1 MYDIT
6 ALGELLID
14 FTPCG
19 ISEAGM
25 KIFEQNPGGAPA
37 NVLVAAG
44 NFGAKTAFIG
54 KVGKD
59 MHGEFLKETLEK
71 YNIETKGLIM
81 DEKVFTTLAFVSLN
95 EKGER
100 TFSFARK
107 PGADTCLT
115 KEEVNLELI
124 KKSKIFHFGSLS
136 LTNNPSKEALLY
148 ALEKAKEMKKIISY
162 DPNYRPLLWENRD
175 IAVKEMRDV
184 VKYADIIKIS
194 DEETELLTG
203 YKEPEKAALK
213 LIEQGISLVF
223 ITLGSEGSFLK
234 TKDFQI
240 RVKSKKCN
248 VVDTTGAGDAFWG
261 AILYKLSTRKNDVLQ
276 FTKKEGAEYLEF
288 ANIAAG
294 ICVEKRGA
302 IPAMPS
308 LEDVLLKNIL

>member
-14 FTPCG
+14 FTPCE

-276 FTKKEGAEYLEF
+276 LTKKEGAEYLEF

>member
-14 FTPCG
+14 FTPCE

-175 IAVKEMRDV
+175 IAVKEMIDV

-276 FTKKEGAEYLEF
+276 LTEKEGAEYLEF

>member
-37 NVLVAAG
+37 NVLTAAG

-107 PGADTCLT
+107 PRADTCLT

-124 KKSKIFHFGSLS
+124 KDCKIFHFGSLS
-136 LTNNPSKEALLY
+136 LTDNPSKEALLY
-148 ALEKAKEMKKIISY
+148 ALEKAREMNKIISY
-162 DPNYRPLLWENRD
+162 DPNYRPLLWENKD
-175 IAVKEMRDV
+175 TAVKEMRAV
-184 VKYADIIKIS
+184 IKYADIMKIS

-213 LIEQGISLVF
+213 LIEQGVSLVF
-223 ITLGSEGSFLK
+223 VTLGSEGSFLR

-240 RVKSKKCN
+240 TVKSKKCN

-261 AILYKLSTRKNDVLQ
+261 AILYKLTERKNSVFQ
-276 FTKKEGAEYLEF
+276 ITEEEGKEYLKF
-288 ANIAAG
+288 ANTTAG

-308 LEDVLLKNIL
+308 LEEVLLKNIL

>member
-14 FTPCG
+14 FTPCE

-184 VKYADIIKIS
+184 VKYADIIKVS

-276 FTKKEGAEYLEF
+276 LTEKEGAEYLEF

>member
-37 NVLVAAG
+37 NVLTAAG

-124 KKSKIFHFGSLS
+124 KECKIFHFGSLS
-136 LTNNPSKEALLY
+136 LTDNPSKEALLY
-148 ALEKAKEMKKIISY
+148 ALEKAREMNKIISY
-162 DPNYRPLLWENRD
+162 DPNYRPLLWENKD
-175 IAVKEMRDV
+175 TAVKEMRAV
-184 VKYADIIKIS
+184 IKYADIMKIS

-213 LIEQGISLVF
+213 LIEQGVSLVF
-223 ITLGSEGSFLK
+223 VTLGSEGSFLR

-240 RVKSKKCN
+240 TVKSKKCN

-261 AILYKLSTRKNDVLQ
+261 AILYKLTERKNSVFQ
-276 FTKKEGAEYLEF
+276 ITEEEGKEYLKF
-288 ANIAAG
+288 ANTTAG

-308 LEDVLLKNIL
+308 LEEVLLKNIL

>member
-14 FTPCG
+14 FTPCE

-276 FTKKEGAEYLEF
+276 LTEKEGAEYLEF

>member
-37 NVLVAAG
+37 NVLTAAG

-124 KKSKIFHFGSLS
+124 KECKIFHFGSLS
-136 LTNNPSKEALLY
+136 LTDNPSKEALLY
-148 ALEKAKEMKKIISY
+148 ALEKAREMKKIISY
-162 DPNYRPLLWENRD
+162 DPNYRSLLWENKD
-175 IAVKEMRDV
+175 TAVKEMRAV
-184 VKYADIIKIS
+184 IKYADIMKIS

-213 LIEQGISLVF
+213 LIEQGVSLVF
-223 ITLGSEGSFLK
+223 VTLGSEGSFLR

-240 RVKSKKCN
+240 RVKSRKCN

-261 AILYKLSTRKNDVLQ
+261 AILYKLAERKNSVFQ
-276 FTKKEGAEYLEF
+276 ITEEEGKEYLKF
-288 ANIAAG
+288 ANTTAG

-308 LEDVLLKNIL
+308 LEEVLLKNIL

>member
-59 MHGEFLKETLEK
+59 IHGEFLKETLEK

>member
-14 FTPCG
+14 FTPCE

-194 DEETELLTG
+194 DEKTELLTG
-203 YKEPEKAALK
+203 YKELEKAALK

-276 FTKKEGAEYLEF
+276 LTEKEGAEYLEF

>member
-14 FTPCG
+14 FTPCE

-59 MHGEFLKETLEK
+59 IHGEFLKETLEK

-148 ALEKAKEMKKIISY
+148 ALKKAKEMKKIISY

-213 LIEQGISLVF
+213 LIEQGVSLVF

-276 FTKKEGAEYLEF
+276 LTEKEGAEYLEF

>member
-14 FTPCG
+14 FTPCE

-44 NFGAKTAFIG
+44 NFGAKTAFMG

-276 FTKKEGAEYLEF
+276 LTEKEGAEYLEF